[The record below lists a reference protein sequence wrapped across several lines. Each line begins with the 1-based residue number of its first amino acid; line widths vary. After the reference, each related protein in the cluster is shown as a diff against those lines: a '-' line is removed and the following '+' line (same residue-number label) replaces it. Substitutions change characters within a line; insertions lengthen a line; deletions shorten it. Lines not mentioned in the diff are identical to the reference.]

1 MQYED
6 NGSGVLCLARL
17 AWMMTRSSRSFC
29 SASTFI
35 VQKNNADESCTK
47 RGIVEFGL
55 QRPMSA
61 AANAQSV
68 QMEAGAT
75 KEKGPPSWRP

>member
-1 MQYED
+1 
-6 NGSGVLCLARL
+6 
-17 AWMMTRSSRSFC
+17 MMTRSSLSFC
-29 SASTFI
+29 SASIFI

-47 RGIVEFGL
+47 RGFVGFGL

-75 KEKGPPSWRP
+75 KEKGRQVGGPKVGLD